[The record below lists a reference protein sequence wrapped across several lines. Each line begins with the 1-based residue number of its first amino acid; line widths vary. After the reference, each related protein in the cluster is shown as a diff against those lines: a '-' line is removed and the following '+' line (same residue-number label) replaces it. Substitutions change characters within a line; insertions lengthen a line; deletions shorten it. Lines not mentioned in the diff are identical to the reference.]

1 MKQSKKMQPYFVIK
15 YQGYIIVILGLF
27 VFFLGFWGF
36 SSIDNGEKFS
46 VLHSIVLTLGLF
58 VFEWIDYENSPV
70 LDIATILAIGVT
82 SFGLFSILFSKHF
95 NNWHIKRIQKKPYE
109 LLIGLSEQ
117 NIALLE
123 KSYSGEPTIIIEKD
137 KDHTH
142 IEYFKE
148 RGFGVKALDANKAIW
163 LLNLTWVTKIVISTS
178 NDRKNIALGKQLLNF
193 IKENQESSKVKREEN
208 KRSIYVSIGNRDL
221 SVLFKQNVI
230 SNGDSKNTNV
240 FAFSLYENMA
250 KKLFLEHS
258 ILGYQPTIIKD
269 SEKFSMI
276 VVGDSDLA
284 LEIVYHL
291 AFLSTLPNE
300 NPLVLHLIDANASQF
315 KSKIEKTF
323 PNINL
328 IPHLSI
334 EVTNIDNETL
344 EFYQDKLW
352 ECDNLT
358 NIFIATKN
366 EEKNLEIA
374 INLQDTTY
382 IEAIGHNRF
391 NTKVLFALYH
401 NLGLGEEINNNSDTF
416 ENFFTFGNIEE
427 TSTREILF
435 DEDLDYIAKLIHLN
449 YRGVKEID
457 RDEMYN
463 NWIHTSPHKRD
474 ANKTQALHIDIK
486 LLAFGLKK
494 IKVKTKD
501 LVDRLTDNREMFER
515 KLEYSQEIKEELAS
529 YKLDYFPKDF
539 TKRYIDSVA
548 RSEHNRW
555 NAFHYLNGWSH
566 NFVRNDEAKEHTCLL
581 QLEVFPDEIK
591 ESYQYDLASVYN
603 IPEYLAHAG
612 YEIVEIEEESK

>member
-1 MKQSKKMQPYFVIK
+1 MQEAKKMEPYFVIK
-15 YQGYIIVILGLF
+15 YQGYIIGLLAVVAF
-27 VFFLGFWGF
+27 SFGFLGFL
-36 SSIDNGEKFS
+36 SLPDKNFS

-58 VFEWIDYENSPV
+58 VFEWTDYQNSPL
-70 LDIATILAIGVT
+70 LDIATILAIGAT
-82 SFGLFSILFSKHF
+82 SFGLFSIFFSKYF
-95 NNWHIKRIQKKPYE
+95 NSWHIKRIQKKPYE

-142 IEYFKE
+142 IDYFKE

-163 LLNLTWVTKIVISTS
+163 SLNLTEVTKIVISTS
-178 NDRKNIALGKQLLNF
+178 NDRKNIALGKQLLTL
-193 IKENQESSKVKREEN
+193 IEEN
-208 KRSIYVSIGNRDL
+208 KKKKNKKRSIYVSIGNRDL
-221 SVLFKQNVI
+221 SVLFKQNVV
-230 SNGDSKNTNV
+230 SNGESKEHQSKTNV

-250 KKLFLEHS
+250 KKLFLEHN
-258 ILGYQPTIIKD
+258 ILGYQTKIIES

-300 NPLVLHLIDANASQF
+300 NPLVLHLIDGNASKF
-315 KSKIEKTF
+315 KCKIEKSF

-334 EVTNIDNETL
+334 EVTDIDNETL

-352 ECDNLT
+352 KCDNLT

-382 IEAIGHNRF
+382 IEAIGYKRF

-401 NLGLGEEINNNSDTF
+401 NVGLGEEINSNRDAF
-416 ENFFTFGNIEE
+416 ANFFSFGNIEE

-449 YRGVKEID
+449 YRGIKRVDKN
-457 RDEMYN
+457 EMYK
-463 NWIHTSPHKRD
+463 NWIDTSPHKRD
-474 ANKTQALHIDIK
+474 ANKTQALHIDMK

-494 IKVKTKD
+494 VKTTSKT
-501 LVDRLTDNREMFER
+501 LEACLTDNRKLFEG
-515 KLEYSQEIKEELAS
+515 KLEKSQEIQNELEA
-529 YKLDYFPKDF
+529 YKMEYFPKNF
-539 TKRYIDSVA
+539 TDRYIDRVA

-566 NFVRNDEAKEHTCLL
+566 NLVRNDEAKEHSSLL
-581 QLEVFPDEIK
+581 PLEVFPDEVK
-591 ESYQYDLASVYN
+591 ETYQYDLASVYN

-612 YEIVEIEEESK
+612 YEIVEIEEAKSK

>member
-1 MKQSKKMQPYFVIK
+1 MKQTKKMEPYFVIK
-15 YQGYIIVILGLF
+15 YQGYIIVVLVLLA
-27 VFFLGFWGF
+27 FFLGLWGF
-36 SSIDNGEKFS
+36 STIEDGKKFS
-46 VLHSIVLTLGLF
+46 ILHSIVLTLGLF
-58 VFEWIDYENSPV
+58 VFEWIDYKNSPI
-70 LDIATILAIGVT
+70 LDIASILAIGAT
-82 SFGLFSILFSKHF
+82 SFGLFSIFFSKHF

-123 KSYSGEPTIIIEKD
+123 KSYSGKPTIIIEKD

-163 LLNLTWVTKIVISTS
+163 LLDLTCVTRVVISTS

-193 IKENQESSKVKREEN
+193 IKENKKQDE

-230 SNGDSKNTNV
+230 SNDDNINTNV

-258 ILGYQPTIIKD
+258 ILGYQSKIIKD

-315 KSKIEKTF
+315 KCKIEKTF

-328 IPHLSI
+328 ISHLSI
-334 EVTNIDNETL
+334 EVTDIDNETL

-352 ECDNLT
+352 ECENLT

-374 INLQDTTY
+374 LNLQDTTY
-382 IEAIGHNRF
+382 VKAIGHKRF
-391 NTKVLFALYH
+391 KTKVLFALYH
-401 NLGLGEEINNNSDTF
+401 NLGLGEEINNNIDTF
-416 ENFFTFGNIEE
+416 ANFFTFGNIEE

-463 NWIHTSPHKRD
+463 NWIGTSPHKRD

-494 IKVKTKD
+494 IKVKRKN
-501 LVDRLTDNREMFER
+501 LADRLKNNREIFEH
-515 KLEYSQEIKEELAS
+515 KLEHSQEIKEELAS
-529 YKLDYFPKDF
+529 YKLDYFPKNF
-539 TKRYIDSVA
+539 TERYIDSVA

-566 NFVRNDEAKEHTCLL
+566 NFVRNDEAKEHLCLL
-581 QLEVFPDEIK
+581 PLEVFPDEIK
-591 ESYQYDLASVYN
+591 ETYQYDLASVYN

-612 YEIVEIEEESK
+612 YELVEIEEESK